1 MQVRL
6 QNERKRDRATYA
18 VGRAPGRCAPLVFD
32 QLREFVLARTPTQ
45 KSEEVVRERVQRH
58 TIAQK
63 VRRADQDVMIWDAVR
78 GGVQRSWRG
87 RGSGKSGASGVRE
100 DEVGQTLV
108 VKCTRPVEVGVDQ
121 SFGVR

>member
-6 QNERKRDRATYA
+6 QRERTRDRETYA
-18 VGRAPGRCAPLVFD
+18 VGRAPDSRAPLVFD
-32 QLREFVLARTPTQ
+32 QLGELVLACTTTQ
-45 KSEEVVRERVQRH
+45 KTKEVVRERMQCH
-58 TIAQK
+58 TIAQE

-108 VKCTRPVEVGVDQ
+108 VECAGAVEVCVDQ